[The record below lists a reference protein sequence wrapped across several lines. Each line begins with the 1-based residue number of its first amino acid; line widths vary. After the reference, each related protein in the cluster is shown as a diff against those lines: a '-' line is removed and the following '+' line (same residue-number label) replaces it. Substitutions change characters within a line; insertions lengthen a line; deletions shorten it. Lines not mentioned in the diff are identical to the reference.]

1 MPAFNHLFEPIRIG
15 RLDVKNRLLMS
26 AMSINF
32 GVDESGCVTDQLIQY
47 MAARARGG
55 VGMMLVGG
63 GGIHPSG
70 AELPNL
76 PALWDDGCI
85 QGLAHMADAI
95 RPFDCRLGMQLM
107 HGGRQSYHEHTL
119 APSAIP
125 APAVVKGVPRA
136 LTIDEIHML
145 SVAFGD
151 AARRCREAGFDFI
164 EIHAAHG
171 YLFNQ
176 FMAPNA
182 NIREDAYGGS
192 FENRTRFMLETLA
205 EIRRQCGADFTVGVR
220 INGEDYIDNGWG
232 LAEALELSV
241 LLEQQGA
248 DYLHVSAG
256 VYGSKQLTIP
266 SMYVPQGCFIHLAEA
281 VKAKVNVPV
290 VAVGRIKSPELAE
303 RILEEK
309 KADVI
314 ALGRSLLA
322 DPQWPE
328 KARAGELKRIRPC
341 VGCCLGCIHTVL
353 KLEPGG
359 CVVNPDV
366 GREYLLEDNSTA
378 QKPKRVLVVGGGPAG
393 MAAARMAA
401 MRGHTVKLCEQNRE
415 AGGALRLAG
424 LPPGRSDFLELI
436 EHFREELE
444 RLPVTLHFERGLDE
458 KLLDEFRPEAVV
470 MATGSLPEIPMLKGL
485 YQTGMQLITVT
496 EVLSGQASAGA
507 RVIVWGGNQ
516 AGLVLADHLASSGC
530 EVVVLHSRNHF
541 GEEMSSNDRFYLRE
555 RLTQGKV
562 RLYKDVVVDTFLPDG
577 VRFHAGGRSQ
587 TLASFD
593 TVVLADRF
601 APLREAA
608 NLLKG
613 RGIETHFIGDAKQ
626 PRHLMYAISE
636 AEEIGR
642 SL

>member
-1 MPAFNHLFEPIRIG
+1 
-15 RLDVKNRLLMS
+15 
-26 AMSINF
+26 
-32 GVDESGCVTDQLIQY
+32 
-47 MAARARGG
+47 
-55 VGMMLVGG
+55 MLVGG

-85 QGLAHMADAI
+85 PGLQRMADAI

-107 HGGRQSYHEHTL
+107 HGGRQSYHDHTL

-125 APAVVKGVPRA
+125 APAVVKGQPRA

-145 SVAFGD
+145 SAAFGS
-151 AARRCREAGFDFI
+151 AARRCRDAGFDFI

-171 YLFNQ
+171 YLINQ

-182 NIREDAYGGS
+182 NRRQDAYGGS
-192 FENRTRFMLETLA
+192 FENRIRFMLETLA
-205 EIRRQCGADFTVGVR
+205 EIRAQCGPDFAVGVR
-220 INGEDYIDNGWG
+220 INGEDYIDDGWG
-232 LAEALELSV
+232 LEEALELAVV
-241 LLEQQGA
+241 LEEKGA

-256 VYGSKQLTIP
+256 VYGSRQLTIP
-266 SMYVPQGCFIHLAEA
+266 SMYIPQGCFVHLAEA
-281 VKAKVNVPV
+281 VKARVQVPV
-290 VAVGRIKSPELAE
+290 VAVGRIKSPELAD
-303 RILEEK
+303 RILMEK
-309 KADVI
+309 KADMI

-322 DPQWPE
+322 DPQWAAKVQANE
-328 KARAGELKRIRPC
+328 VRRIRPC

-366 GREYLLEDNSTA
+366 GREYLLTDPPAASR
-378 QKPKRVLVVGGGPAG
+378 PRRVLVVGAGPAG

-401 MRGHTVKLCEQNRE
+401 LHGHPVMLCEQSDQ

-436 EHFREELE
+436 DYFREELE
-444 RLPVTLHFERGLDE
+444 HLPVDLRFGKALD
-458 KLLDEFRPEAVV
+458 KALLDEFCPDAVIL
-470 MATGSLPEIPMLKGL
+470 ATGGLPEIPMLKGL
-485 YQTGMQLITVT
+485 YQTGMQLCTVT
-496 EVLSGQASAGA
+496 EVLSGQAETGR
-507 RVIVWGGNQ
+507 RVVVWGGNQ
-516 AGLVLADHLASSGC
+516 AGLVLSDHLASSGC
-530 EVVVLHSRNHF
+530 EVVVLHSRHHF

-555 RLTQGKV
+555 RLTRGNV
-562 RLYKDVVVDTFLPDG
+562 RLYKEVVVESFLPDG
-577 VRFHAGGRSQ
+577 VRFQAAGREH
-587 TLASFD
+587 TLAPLD
-593 TVVLADRF
+593 TIVLADRF
-601 APLREAA
+601 SPLREAA

-626 PRHLMYAISE
+626 PRHLMYAVSE